1 MKILLIEPYFT
12 GSHKNWAKGLRKY
25 SSHQIELFTLPGQF
39 WKWRMHGGAVTLA
52 RMFMESE
59 LQPDLILTTDML
71 DLTIFLSLTRSRTA
85 NIPTAVYFHENQLS
99 YPWSTTDRDVGEKRN
114 VHYGFINYTT
124 ALTADHVFFNS
135 QYHMNSFLTEARK
148 MLKHFPDHNELETLK
163 IITGK
168 SSVLHLGLDLSRFDE
183 HRSEKDCGTPL
194 LLWNHRWEYD
204 KNPED
209 FFNVLKILSEKGLDF
224 EVAILG
230 ENFKHKPDVFDQA
243 IESLGKKVIHYGY
256 ADSFKEYAK
265 WLWRADILPVTSN
278 QDFFGA
284 SIMEAVYCGTH
295 PLLPER
301 LSYPELIPAEFHGSI
316 LYDDYNDFVQ
326 KLEKMIQAN
335 NNDKAHIRNISLRFN
350 WAEIIN
356 RYDEAFEEIIQLG

>member
-1 MKILLIEPYFT
+1 
-12 GSHKNWAKGLRKY
+12 
-25 SSHQIELFTLPGQF
+25 
-39 WKWRMHGGAVTLA
+39 
-52 RMFMESE
+52 
-59 LQPDLILTTDML
+59 
-71 DLTIFLSLTRSRTA
+71 
-85 NIPTAVYFHENQLS
+85 
-99 YPWSTTDRDVGEKRN
+99 
-114 VHYGFINYTT
+114 
-124 ALTADHVFFNS
+124 
-135 QYHMNSFLTEARK
+135 MNSFLTEARK
-148 MLKHFPDHNELETLK
+148 MLKHFPDHNELETISK
-163 IITGK
+163 ITEK
-168 SSVLHLGLDLSRFDE
+168 SSALHLGLDLSRFDE
-183 HRSEKDCGTPL
+183 HRCEKDSRTPL

-204 KNPED
+204 KNPEE
-209 FFNVLKILSEKGLDF
+209 FFDALEILSEKGLDF

-243 IESLGKKVIHYGY
+243 IGSLGTKVVHYGY

-284 SIMEAVYCGTH
+284 SIMESVYCGTR

-301 LSYPELIPAEFHGSI
+301 LSYPELIPAEFHESI

-326 KLEKMIQAN
+326 RLEKMIQAN
-335 NNDKAHIRNISLRFN
+335 NNDKAHIRNIALRFD

>member
-1 MKILLIEPYFT
+1 
-12 GSHKNWAKGLRKY
+12 
-25 SSHQIELFTLPGQF
+25 
-39 WKWRMHGGAVTLA
+39 MHGGAVTLA

-99 YPWSTTDRDVGEKRN
+99 YPWSTTDRDVGGKRN

-168 SSVLHLGLDLSRFDE
+168 SSVLHLGLDLSRLDE
-183 HRSEKDCGTPL
+183 HRSEKESGTPL

-230 ENFKHKPDVFDQA
+230 KNFKHKPDVFDQA

-301 LSYPELIPAEFHGSI
+301 LSYPELIPEEFHGSI

-326 KLEKMIQAN
+326 RLEKMIQVN
-335 NNDKAHIRNISLRFN
+335 NNDKAHIRNVSLRFD